1 MVTCLT
7 HSRSIEHFIAE
18 CEVKK
23 ILILYGDHEFVK
35 YMYIMNHQDH
45 PINFYE

>member
-7 HSRSIEHFIAE
+7 RTRYIEHFIAE
-18 CEVKK
+18 GEVKK

-35 YMYIMNHQDH
+35 YIMNHQDH